1 MCEIKLYRELE
12 LKIKEFRKKLLETGI
27 EKGLNHKET
36 LKCSQRLDKL
46 ILKHCLISK
55 Q

>member
-1 MCEIKLYRELE
+1 MYRELE
-12 LKIKEFRKKLLETGI
+12 LNIKKFRKILIDTGI
-27 EKGLNHKET
+27 QKGLNHKET

-46 ILKHCLISK
+46 ILKQFLISK